1 MHHTHEVNKNN
12 LIIAILLN
20 FSITAGEIIGGIIS
34 GSLSLLSD
42 ALHNFSDSISIVI
55 SYLALKVS
63 KRENNEKLTF
73 GYKRVEILSALFNA
87 VILLAVSAFLFKEA
101 FIKLKNPEPINSSLM
116 IIVAIIGLI
125 ANLISVLIL
134 REDSHK
140 SLNVRSAYIHLL
152 SDTLSSIGVVVG
164 GFLIHFYKFYYI
176 DPILTFIIG
185 VYIIRETLA
194 IISETVEILMQ
205 AVPRGIDLKKIKE
218 EIESLN
224 EIKDLHHVHIWRLND
239 SNIHFEAH
247 INLKENLTATEIVP
261 LYSRIEEILKDY
273 GITHSTIQIEYECC
287 SGVGLI
293 KKTSP

>member
-42 ALHNFSDSISIVI
+42 ALHNFSDSISIII

-63 KRENNEKLTF
+63 RRENNERLTF

-87 VILLAVSAFLFKEA
+87 VVLLAISAFLFKEA
-101 FIKLKNPEPINSSLM
+101 FIKLRNPEPINSSLM
-116 IIVAIIGLI
+116 IVVATIGLI
-125 ANLISVLIL
+125 ANFVSVLIL

-152 SDTLSSIGVVVG
+152 SDTLSSIGVVG
-164 GFLIHFYKFYYI
+164 GGLLIHFYKFYYI

-185 VYIIRETLA
+185 VYIIKETLA

-218 EIESLN
+218 EIESLD
-224 EIKDLHHVHIWRLND
+224 EVKDLHHVHIWRLND
-239 SNIHFEAH
+239 TNIHFEGH

-261 LYSRIEEILKDY
+261 LYSRIEEILGNY

-287 SGVGLI
+287 SGIGLI
-293 KKTSP
+293 KKISS